1 MVREES
7 SEERLSSTER
17 TLTGIPGLDEMLGGG
32 IPRGRVVLLV
42 GAPGAGKTI
51 LGSQFLVNGI
61 KNYGENSAFVSLDE
75 SKQHFYS
82 EMSKFG
88 WDLAKLEQEHKYAF
102 VDASPI
108 RTIPGEVKIGKVTI
122 GKKDFSLLSLIEG
135 IKAGV
140 KAIDAQRIVIDPIAS
155 LIFQFPDAVQRRNA
169 VLDLVE
175 ALVETGSTCILTTE
189 MRAPGLERAVQ
200 LEEYLAHGVI
210 ILQSVQ
216 VGRSVVRSMQ
226 VEKMRE
232 TAIDM
237 QPRPYR
243 ITSSGIE
250 VFPKESI
257 Y

>member
-1 MVREES
+1 MEFGEEH
-7 SEERLSSTER
+7 LSAADR

-42 GAPGAGKTI
+42 GGPGVGKTI
-51 LGSQFLVNGI
+51 LGNQFLVNGI
-61 KNYGENSAFVSLDE
+61 KNYGENSAFISLDE

-82 EMSKFG
+82 EMGKFG
-88 WDLAKLEQEHKYAF
+88 WDLAKLEQERKFVF

-140 KAIDAQRIVIDPIAS
+140 KAIDAKRIVIDPIGS
-155 LIFQFPDAVQRRNA
+155 LVFQFPDVMQRRNA

-175 ALVETGSTCILTTE
+175 ALVGSGATCILTTE
-189 MRAPGLERAVQ
+189 VRAPRLEKAVQ

-210 ILQSVQ
+210 VLQSVQ
-216 VGRSVVRSMQ
+216 VGRSIVRSLQ

-232 TAIDM
+232 TEIDM

-243 ITSSGIE
+243 ITSAGIE